1 VVRGERKHEH
11 HTSPP
16 EGLRSEVLRK
26 VSGAFGVGEQMVEPA
41 GTGMIQGGD
50 VLNSYYISYRPVKS
64 VHSLAWWNWLTAG
77 CRVYVTDAT

>member
-1 VVRGERKHEH
+1 
-11 HTSPP
+11 
-16 EGLRSEVLRK
+16 
-26 VSGAFGVGEQMVEPA
+26 
-41 GTGMIQGGD
+41 